1 MYTEMRVIMLDF
13 RIEIFLTVCQT
24 MNFTTAA
31 KQLNI
36 TQPAV
41 SQHIHFLEEQ
51 YDTSL
56 FVYRNKQLFLTHS
69 GEILYTH
76 LLTMKNDEKAIK
88 EELKSK
94 FYGIE
99 TLSIGVTMTIGEYA
113 IVDKLADFLIQ
124 HPEINIHLHYGNT
137 LQLLKLLEK
146 GQISMAIVEGNYP
159 KENYSHKKYSTED
172 YIAVCAASHN
182 FMTGHPTTI
191 NDLVCER
198 LLVRE
203 EGSGTRN
210 ILEQS
215 LLARGFRISDFIHYT
230 EIENMHTIIGLLKK
244 DCGISFLYKI
254 AVEQELKSGSL
265 KEIPLDDFK
274 MQHDFDIIWEKHS
287 IYTDKYLSICEEF
300 L

>member
-1 MYTEMRVIMLDF
+1 MLDF
-13 RIEIFLTVCQT
+13 RTETFLTVCQT
-24 MNFTTAA
+24 MNFTAA
-31 KQLNI
+31 ARQLNI

-51 YDTSL
+51 YHTSL
-56 FVYRNKQLFLTHS
+56 FIYQNKQLFLTRS
-69 GEILYTH
+69 GEILRRH
-76 LLTMKNDEKAIK
+76 LLTMKNDEKAVM
-88 EELKSK
+88 EELKNNIT
-94 FYGIE
+94 GIE
-99 TLSIGVTMTIGEYA
+99 TLSIGVTMTVGEHA
-113 IVDKLADFLIQ
+113 IVDKLAGFLIQ

-137 LQLLKLLEK
+137 LQLLKLLNS

-159 KENYSHKKYSTED
+159 KEYYSHKKYSTED
-172 YIAVCAASHN
+172 YIAVCAASHH
-182 FMTGHPTTI
+182 FMTDHPYTM
-191 NDLVCER
+191 NDLVHER

-215 LLARGFRISDFIHYT
+215 LMTHGLHISDFIHYI
-230 EIENMHTIIGLLKK
+230 EIENMHTIIGLLKR

-254 AVEQELKSGSL
+254 AVEKELHSGIL

-287 IYTDKYLSICEEF
+287 VYSDKYLSICEEF
-300 L
+300 I

>member
-1 MYTEMRVIMLDF
+1 MLDF
-13 RIEIFLTVCQT
+13 RTETFLTVCQT
-24 MNFTTAA
+24 MNFTAA
-31 KQLNI
+31 ARQLNI

-51 YDTSL
+51 YHTSL
-56 FVYRNKQLFLTHS
+56 FIYQNKQLFLTRS
-69 GEILYTH
+69 GEILRRH
-76 LLTMKNDEKAIK
+76 LLTMKNDEKAVM
-88 EELKSK
+88 EELKNNIT
-94 FYGIE
+94 GIE

-113 IVDKLADFLIQ
+113 IVDKLAGFLIQ

-137 LQLLKLLEK
+137 LQLLKLLNS

-159 KENYSHKKYSTED
+159 KEYYSHKKYSTED
-172 YIAVCAASHN
+172 YIADCAASHH
-182 FMTGHPTTI
+182 FMTDHPYTM
-191 NDLVCER
+191 NDLVHER

-215 LLARGFRISDFIHYT
+215 LMTHGLHISDFIHYI
-230 EIENMHTIIGLLKK
+230 EIENMHTIIGLLKR

-254 AVEQELKSGSL
+254 AVEKELHSGIL

-287 IYTDKYLSICEEF
+287 VYSDKYLSICEEF
-300 L
+300 I

>member
-1 MYTEMRVIMLDF
+1 MLDF
-13 RIEIFLTVCQT
+13 RTETFLTVCQT
-24 MNFTTAA
+24 MNFTAA
-31 KQLNI
+31 ARQLNI

-51 YDTSL
+51 YHTSL
-56 FVYRNKQLFLTHS
+56 FIYQNKQLFLTRS
-69 GEILYTH
+69 GEILRRH
-76 LLTMKNDEKAIK
+76 LLTMKNDEKAVM
-88 EELKSK
+88 EELKNNIT
-94 FYGIE
+94 GIE

-113 IVDKLADFLIQ
+113 IVDKLAGFLIQ

-137 LQLLKLLEK
+137 LQLLKLLNS

-159 KENYSHKKYSTED
+159 KEYYSHKKYSTED
-172 YIAVCAASHN
+172 YIAVCAASHH
-182 FMTGHPTTI
+182 FMTDHPYTM
-191 NDLVCER
+191 NDLVHER

-203 EGSGTRN
+203 EGSSTRN

-215 LLARGFRISDFIHYT
+215 LMTHGLHISDFIHYI
-230 EIENMHTIIGLLKK
+230 EIENMHTIIGLLKR

-254 AVEQELKSGSL
+254 AVEKELHSGIL

-287 IYTDKYLSICEEF
+287 VYSDKYLSICEEF
-300 L
+300 I

>member
-1 MYTEMRVIMLDF
+1 MLDF
-13 RIEIFLTVCQT
+13 RTETYLTVCQT
-24 MNFTTAA
+24 MNFTAA
-31 KQLNI
+31 ARQLNI

-51 YDTSL
+51 YHTSL
-56 FVYRNKQLFLTHS
+56 FIYQNKQLFLTRS
-69 GEILYTH
+69 GEILRRH
-76 LLTMKNDEKAIK
+76 LLTMKNDEKAVM
-88 EELKSK
+88 EELKNNIT
-94 FYGIE
+94 GIE

-113 IVDKLADFLIQ
+113 IADKLAGFLIQ

-137 LQLLKLLEK
+137 LQLLKLLNS

-159 KENYSHKKYSTED
+159 KEYYSHKKYSTED
-172 YIAVCAASHN
+172 YIAVCAASHH
-182 FMTGHPTTI
+182 FMTDHPYTM
-191 NDLVCER
+191 NDLVHER

-215 LLARGFRISDFIHYT
+215 LMTHGLHISDFIHYI
-230 EIENMHTIIGLLKK
+230 EIENMHTIIGLLKR

-254 AVEQELKSGSL
+254 AVEKELHSGIL
-265 KEIPLDDFK
+265 KEISLDDFK

-287 IYTDKYLSICEEF
+287 VYSDKYLSICEEF
-300 L
+300 I

>member
-1 MYTEMRVIMLDF
+1 MLDF
-13 RIEIFLTVCQT
+13 RTETFLTVCQT
-24 MNFTTAA
+24 MNFTAAA

-51 YDTSL
+51 YNTSL
-56 FVYRNKQLFLTHS
+56 FIYRNKQLFLTRS
-69 GEILYTH
+69 GEILRKH
-76 LLTMKNDEKAIK
+76 LLTMKNDEMAIK

-94 FYGIE
+94 FSGIE

-113 IVDKLADFLIQ
+113 IVDKLACFLMH

-137 LQLLKLLEK
+137 SQLLDLLDN
-146 GQISMAIVEGNYP
+146 GQISLAIVEGNYP

-172 YIAVCAASHN
+172 YIAVCAATHN
-182 FMTGHPTTI
+182 FMTDHPHTI
-191 NDLVCER
+191 SDLLCER

-215 LLARGFRISDFIHYT
+215 LAARGLRISDFIHYT
-230 EIENMHTIIGLLKK
+230 KVENMHTIIGLLKK

-254 AVEQELKSGSL
+254 AVEDELRAGTL
-265 KEIPLDDFK
+265 KKIPLDDFQMK
-274 MQHDFDIIWEKHS
+274 HDFDVIWEKHS
-287 IYTDKYLSICEEF
+287 IYTDKYLAICEEII
-300 L
+300 

>member
-1 MYTEMRVIMLDF
+1 MLDF
-13 RIEIFLTVCQT
+13 RTETFLTVCQT
-24 MNFTTAA
+24 MNFTAA
-31 KQLNI
+31 ARQLNI

-51 YDTSL
+51 YHTSL
-56 FVYRNKQLFLTHS
+56 FIYQNKQLFLTRS
-69 GEILYTH
+69 GEILRRH
-76 LLTMKNDEKAIK
+76 LLTMKNDEKAVM
-88 EELKSK
+88 EELKNNIT
-94 FYGIE
+94 GIE

-113 IVDKLADFLIQ
+113 IVDKLAGFLIQ

-137 LQLLKLLEK
+137 LQLLKLLNS

-159 KENYSHKKYSTED
+159 KEYYSHKKYSTED
-172 YIAVCAASHN
+172 YIAVCAASHH
-182 FMTGHPTTI
+182 FMTDHPYTM
-191 NDLVCER
+191 NDLVHER

-215 LLARGFRISDFIHYT
+215 LMTHGLHISDFIHYI
-230 EIENMHTIIGLLKK
+230 EIENMHTIIGLLKR

-254 AVEQELKSGSL
+254 AVEKELHSGIL

-287 IYTDKYLSICEEF
+287 VYSDKYLSICEEF
-300 L
+300 N

>member
-1 MYTEMRVIMLDF
+1 MLDF
-13 RIEIFLTVCQT
+13 RTETFLTVCQT
-24 MNFTTAA
+24 MNFTAAA

-41 SQHIHFLEEQ
+41 SQHIHFLEDQ
-51 YDTSL
+51 YHTSL
-56 FVYRNKQLFLTHS
+56 FIYRNKQLFLTRS
-69 GEILYTH
+69 GEILRKH
-76 LLTMKNDEKAIK
+76 LLTMKNDEKAIL
-88 EELKSK
+88 EELKSN
-94 FYGIE
+94 FTGIE

-113 IVDKLADFLIQ
+113 IVDKLANFLIH
-124 HPEINIHLHYGNT
+124 HPEINIHLHYDNT
-137 LQLLKLLEK
+137 FQLLKLLDH

-172 YIAVCAASHN
+172 YIAVCAASHH
-182 FMTGHPTTI
+182 FFTDHPHTV
-191 NDLVCER
+191 NDLLYER

-203 EGSGTRN
+203 KGSGTRN

-215 LLARGFRISDFIHYT
+215 LIARGLHISDFIHYT
-230 EIENMHTIIGLLKK
+230 QVENMHTIIDLLKK

-254 AVEQELKSGSL
+254 AVENELQSGIL
-265 KEIPLDDFK
+265 REISLDDFK

-300 L
+300 IS

>member
-1 MYTEMRVIMLDF
+1 MLDF
-13 RIEIFLTVCQT
+13 RIDTFLTVCET
-24 MNFTTAA
+24 MNFTVAA
-31 KQLNI
+31 RQLNI
-36 TQPAV
+36 TQPTV

-51 YDTSL
+51 YNTSL
-56 FVYRNKQLFLTHS
+56 FIYRNKKLFLTHS
-69 GEILYTH
+69 GELLRKH
-76 LLTMKNDEKAIK
+76 LLTMKNDEKAIR
-88 EELKSK
+88 EELKSNIS
-94 FYGIE
+94 GIE

-124 HPEINIHLHYGNT
+124 HPQINIHIHYGNT
-137 LQLLKLLEK
+137 FQLLKLLDD

-159 KENYSHKKYSTED
+159 KEKYTHKKYSTEN

-182 FMTGHPTTI
+182 FITGSPHTI

-215 LLARGFRISDFIHYT
+215 LIARGIHISDFIHYT
-230 EIENMHTIIGLLKK
+230 EVENMHTIISLLKK
-244 DCGISFLYKI
+244 DCGITFLYQI
-254 AVEQELKSGSL
+254 AVENELESGIL
-265 KEIPLDDFK
+265 KEISLDDFK

-287 IYTDKYLSICEEF
+287 IYTDKYLSICEE
-300 L
+300 LI

>member
-1 MYTEMRVIMLDF
+1 MLDF
-13 RIEIFLTVCQT
+13 RTETFLTVCQT
-24 MNFTTAA
+24 MNFTAA
-31 KQLNI
+31 ARQLNI

-51 YDTSL
+51 YHTSL
-56 FVYRNKQLFLTHS
+56 FIYQNKQLFLTRS
-69 GEILYTH
+69 GEILRRH
-76 LLTMKNDEKAIK
+76 LLTMKNDEKAVM
-88 EELKSK
+88 EELKNNIT
-94 FYGIE
+94 GIE

-113 IVDKLADFLIQ
+113 IVDKLAGFLIQ

-137 LQLLKLLEK
+137 LQLLKLLNS

-159 KENYSHKKYSTED
+159 KEYYSHKKYSTED
-172 YIAVCAASHN
+172 YIAVCAASHH
-182 FMTGHPTTI
+182 FMTDHHYTM
-191 NDLVCER
+191 NDLVHER

-215 LLARGFRISDFIHYT
+215 LMTHGLHISDFIHYI
-230 EIENMHTIIGLLKK
+230 EIENMHTIIGLLKR

-254 AVEQELKSGSL
+254 AVEKELHSGIL
-265 KEIPLDDFK
+265 KEISLDDFK

-287 IYTDKYLSICEEF
+287 VYSDKYLSICEEF
-300 L
+300 I

>member
-1 MYTEMRVIMLDF
+1 MLDF
-13 RIEIFLTVCQT
+13 RTETFLTECNT
-24 MNFTTAA
+24 MNFTAA
-31 KQLNI
+31 ARQLNI

-51 YDTSL
+51 YNTSL
-56 FVYRNKQLFLTHS
+56 FIYRNKQLFLTRS
-69 GEILYTH
+69 GEILRKH
-76 LLTMKNDEKAIK
+76 LLTMKNDEKAIM
-88 EELKSK
+88 EELKSNY
-94 FYGIE
+94 YGIE
-99 TLSIGVTMTIGEYA
+99 SLSIGVTMTIGEYA
-113 IVDKLADFLIQ
+113 IVDKLAGFLIQ

-137 LQLLKLLEK
+137 SQLLKLLDN

-159 KENYSHKKYSTED
+159 KEDYSHKKYSTEA

-182 FMTGHPTTI
+182 FMINHPHTV

-215 LLARGFRISDFIHYT
+215 LIARGLRISDFIHYT
-230 EIENMHTIIGLLKK
+230 EVENMHTIIGLLKK

-254 AVEQELKSGSL
+254 AVENELKSGIL
-265 KEIPLDDFK
+265 KEIHFDDFK

-287 IYTDKYLSICEEF
+287 VYTDKYLSICEEII
-300 L
+300 

>member
-1 MYTEMRVIMLDF
+1 MLDF
-13 RIEIFLTVCQT
+13 RTETFLTVCQT
-24 MNFTTAA
+24 MNFTAA
-31 KQLNI
+31 ARQLNI

-51 YDTSL
+51 YHTSL
-56 FVYRNKQLFLTHS
+56 FIYQNKQLFLTRS
-69 GEILYTH
+69 GEILRRH
-76 LLTMKNDEKAIK
+76 LLTMKNDEKAVM
-88 EELKSK
+88 EELKNNIT
-94 FYGIE
+94 GIE

-113 IVDKLADFLIQ
+113 IVDKLAGFLIQ

-137 LQLLKLLEK
+137 LQLLKLLNS

-159 KENYSHKKYSTED
+159 KEYYSHKKYSTED
-172 YIAVCAASHN
+172 YIAVCAASHH
-182 FMTGHPTTI
+182 FMTDHPYTM
-191 NDLVCER
+191 NDLVHER

-215 LLARGFRISDFIHYT
+215 LMTHGLHISDFIHYID
-230 EIENMHTIIGLLKK
+230 IENMHTIIGLLKR

-254 AVEQELKSGSL
+254 AVEKELHSGIL

-287 IYTDKYLSICEEF
+287 VYSDKYLSICEEF
-300 L
+300 I

>member
-1 MYTEMRVIMLDF
+1 MLDF
-13 RIEIFLTVCQT
+13 RTETFLTVCQT
-24 MNFTTAA
+24 MNFTAA
-31 KQLNI
+31 ARQLNI

-51 YDTSL
+51 YHTSL
-56 FVYRNKQLFLTHS
+56 FIYQNKQLFLTRS
-69 GEILYTH
+69 GEILRRH
-76 LLTMKNDEKAIK
+76 LLTMKNDEKAVM
-88 EELKSK
+88 EELKNNIT
-94 FYGIE
+94 GIE

-113 IVDKLADFLIQ
+113 IVDRLAGFLFQ

-137 LQLLKLLEK
+137 LQLLKLLNS

-159 KENYSHKKYSTED
+159 KEYYSHKKYSTED
-172 YIAVCAASHN
+172 YIAVCAASHH
-182 FMTGHPTTI
+182 FMTDHPYTM
-191 NDLVCER
+191 NDLVHER

-215 LLARGFRISDFIHYT
+215 LMTHGLHISDFIHYI
-230 EIENMHTIIGLLKK
+230 EIENMHTIIGLLKR

-254 AVEQELKSGSL
+254 AVEKELHSGIL

-287 IYTDKYLSICEEF
+287 VYSDKYLSICEEF
-300 L
+300 I

>member
-1 MYTEMRVIMLDF
+1 MLDF
-13 RIEIFLTVCQT
+13 RTETFLTVCQT
-24 MNFTTAA
+24 MNFTAA
-31 KQLNI
+31 ARQLNI

-51 YDTSL
+51 YHTSL
-56 FVYRNKQLFLTHS
+56 FIYQNKQLFLTRS
-69 GEILYTH
+69 GEILRRH
-76 LLTMKNDEKAIK
+76 LLTMKNDEKAVM
-88 EELKSK
+88 EELKNNIT
-94 FYGIE
+94 GIE

-113 IVDKLADFLIQ
+113 IVDKLAGFLIQ

-137 LQLLKLLEK
+137 LQLLKLLNS

-159 KENYSHKKYSTED
+159 KEYYSHKKYSTED
-172 YIAVCAASHN
+172 YIAVCAASHH
-182 FMTGHPTTI
+182 FMTDHPYTM
-191 NDLVCER
+191 NDLVHER

-215 LLARGFRISDFIHYT
+215 LMTHGLHISDFIHYI
-230 EIENMHTIIGLLKK
+230 EIENMHTIIGLLKR

-254 AVEQELKSGSL
+254 AVEKELHSGIL

-287 IYTDKYLSICEEF
+287 VYSDKYLSIYEEF
-300 L
+300 I

>member
-1 MYTEMRVIMLDF
+1 MLDF
-13 RIEIFLTVCQT
+13 RTDTFLTVCQT
-24 MNFTTAA
+24 MNFTVAA

-51 YDTSL
+51 YNTSL
-56 FVYRNKQLFLTHS
+56 FIYRNKQLFLTHS
-69 GEILYTH
+69 GEILRKH
-76 LLTMKNDEKAIK
+76 LLTMKNDEKNIK
-88 EELKSK
+88 EELKSN
-94 FYGIE
+94 FTGIE

-113 IVDKLADFLIQ
+113 IVDKLANFLIQ
-124 HPEINIHLHYGNT
+124 HPEINVHLHYGNT
-137 LQLLKLLEK
+137 LQLLKLLDN
-146 GQISMAIVEGNYP
+146 GLISMAIVEGNYP

-172 YIAVCAASHN
+172 YIAVCAASHI
-182 FMTGHPTTI
+182 FMADHPHTI
-191 NDLVCER
+191 SDLVCER

-210 ILEQS
+210 ILEQCLIS
-215 LLARGFRISDFIHYT
+215 RGFRISDFIHYT
-230 EIENMHTIIGLLKK
+230 EVENMHTIIDLLKK

-254 AVEQELKSGSL
+254 AVENELKSGIL
-265 KEIPLDDFK
+265 KEISLEDFK

-300 L
+300 MYF

>member
-1 MYTEMRVIMLDF
+1 MLDF
-13 RIEIFLTVCQT
+13 RTETFLTVCQT
-24 MNFTTAA
+24 MNFTAA
-31 KQLNI
+31 ARQLNI

-51 YDTSL
+51 YHTSL
-56 FVYRNKQLFLTHS
+56 FIYQNKQLFLTRS
-69 GEILYTH
+69 GEILRSH
-76 LLTMKNDEKAIK
+76 LLTMKNDEKAVM
-88 EELKSK
+88 EELKNNIT
-94 FYGIE
+94 GIE

-113 IVDKLADFLIQ
+113 IVDKLAGFLIQ

-137 LQLLKLLEK
+137 LQLLKLLNS

-159 KENYSHKKYSTED
+159 KEYYSHKKYSTED
-172 YIAVCAASHN
+172 YIAVCAASHH
-182 FMTGHPTTI
+182 FMTDHPYTM
-191 NDLVCER
+191 NDLVHER

-215 LLARGFRISDFIHYT
+215 LMTHGLHISDFIHYI
-230 EIENMHTIIGLLKK
+230 EIENMHTIIGLLKR

-254 AVEQELKSGSL
+254 AVEKELHSGIL

-287 IYTDKYLSICEEF
+287 VYSDKYRSICEEF
-300 L
+300 I

>member
-1 MYTEMRVIMLDF
+1 MLDF
-13 RIEIFLTVCQT
+13 RTDTFLTVCQT
-24 MNFTTAA
+24 MNFTAAA

-51 YDTSL
+51 YNTSL
-56 FVYRNKQLFLTHS
+56 FIYRNKQLFLTHS
-69 GEILYTH
+69 GEILRKH
-76 LLTMKNDEKAIK
+76 LLTMKNDEKNIK
-88 EELKSK
+88 EELKSN
-94 FYGIE
+94 FTGIE

-124 HPEINIHLHYGNT
+124 HPQINIHIHYGNT
-137 LQLLKLLEK
+137 FQLLKLLDD

-159 KENYSHKKYSTED
+159 KEKYTHKKYSTEN

-182 FMTGHPTTI
+182 FITGSPHTI

-215 LLARGFRISDFIHYT
+215 LIARGIHISDFIHYT
-230 EIENMHTIIGLLKK
+230 EVENMHTIISLLIK
-244 DCGISFLYKI
+244 DCGITFLYQI
-254 AVEQELKSGSL
+254 AVENELESGIL
-265 KEIPLDDFK
+265 KEISLDDFK

-287 IYTDKYLSICEEF
+287 IYTDKYLSICEE
-300 L
+300 LI

>member
-1 MYTEMRVIMLDF
+1 MLDF
-13 RIEIFLTVCQT
+13 RTETFLTVCQT
-24 MNFTTAA
+24 MNFTAA
-31 KQLNI
+31 ARQLNI

-51 YDTSL
+51 YHTSL
-56 FVYRNKQLFLTHS
+56 FIYQNKQLFLTRS
-69 GEILYTH
+69 GEILRRH
-76 LLTMKNDEKAIK
+76 LLTMKNDEKAVM
-88 EELKSK
+88 EELKNNIT
-94 FYGIE
+94 GIE

-113 IVDKLADFLIQ
+113 IVDKLAGFLIQ

-137 LQLLKLLEK
+137 LQLLKLLNS

-159 KENYSHKKYSTED
+159 KEYYSHKKYSTED
-172 YIAVCAASHN
+172 YIAVCAASHH
-182 FMTGHPTTI
+182 FMTDHPYTM
-191 NDLVCER
+191 NDLVHER

-215 LLARGFRISDFIHYT
+215 LMTHGLHISDFIHYI
-230 EIENMHTIIGLLKK
+230 EIENMHTIIGLLKR

-254 AVEQELKSGSL
+254 AVEKELHSGIL
-265 KEIPLDDFK
+265 KEISLDDFK

-287 IYTDKYLSICEEF
+287 VYSDKYLSICEEF
-300 L
+300 I

>member
-1 MYTEMRVIMLDF
+1 MLDF
-13 RIEIFLTVCQT
+13 RTDTFLTVCQT

-51 YDTSL
+51 YNTSL
-56 FVYRNKQLFLTHS
+56 FIYRNKQLFLTRS
-69 GEILYTH
+69 GEILRKH
-76 LLTMKNDEKAIK
+76 LLTMKNDEKAIM
-88 EELKSK
+88 EELKSN
-94 FYGIE
+94 FTGIE

-113 IVDKLADFLIQ
+113 IVDKLASFLIQ
-124 HPEINIHLHYGNT
+124 HPDINIHLHYGNT
-137 LQLLKLLEK
+137 FQLLKLLDN

-182 FMTGHPTTI
+182 FMTDHPHTI
-191 NDLVCER
+191 SDLVCER

-215 LLARGFRISDFIHYT
+215 LISRGFRISDFIHYT
-230 EIENMHTIIGLLKK
+230 EVENMHTIIGLLKK

-254 AVEQELKSGSL
+254 AVENELKSGIL
-265 KEIPLDDFK
+265 KEITLDNFK
-274 MQHDFDIIWEKHS
+274 MKHDFDIIWEKHS
-287 IYTDKYLSICEEF
+287 IYTDKYLAICEEF
-300 L
+300 IR

>member
-1 MYTEMRVIMLDF
+1 MLDF
-13 RIEIFLTVCQT
+13 RTETFLTVCQT
-24 MNFTTAA
+24 MNFTAA
-31 KQLNI
+31 ARQLNI

-51 YDTSL
+51 YHTSL
-56 FVYRNKQLFLTHS
+56 FIYQNKQLFLTRS
-69 GEILYTH
+69 GEILRKH
-76 LLTMKNDEKAIK
+76 LLTMKNDEKAVM
-88 EELKSK
+88 EELKNNIT
-94 FYGIE
+94 GIE

-113 IVDKLADFLIQ
+113 IVDKLAGFLIQ

-137 LQLLKLLEK
+137 LQLLKLLNS

-159 KENYSHKKYSTED
+159 KEYYSHKKYSTED
-172 YIAVCAASHN
+172 YIAVCAASHH
-182 FMTGHPTTI
+182 FMTDHPYTM
-191 NDLVCER
+191 NDLVHER

-215 LLARGFRISDFIHYT
+215 LMTHGLHISDFIHYI
-230 EIENMHTIIGLLKK
+230 EIENMHTIIGLLKR

-254 AVEQELKSGSL
+254 AVEKELHSGIL

-287 IYTDKYLSICEEF
+287 VYSDKYLSICEEF
-300 L
+300 I

>member
-1 MYTEMRVIMLDF
+1 MLDF
-13 RIEIFLTVCQT
+13 RTETFLTVCQT
-24 MNFTTAA
+24 MNFTAAA

-51 YDTSL
+51 YHTSL
-56 FVYRNKQLFLTHS
+56 FIYRNKQLFLTHS
-69 GEILYTH
+69 GEILH
-76 LLTMKNDEKAIK
+76 KRLLTMKNDEKAVLK
-88 EELKSK
+88 EMNSN
-94 FYGIE
+94 FFGIE
-99 TLSIGVTMTIGEYA
+99 KLSIGVTMTIGEYA
-113 IVDKLADFLIQ
+113 IVDKLANFLKH

-137 LQLLKLLEK
+137 AQLLNLLDN

-159 KENYSHKKYSTED
+159 KENYAHKKYSTQD
-172 YIAVCAASHN
+172 YIAVCAASHD
-182 FMTGHPTTI
+182 FIMKLPRTI
-191 NDLVCER
+191 SDLVCER

-215 LLARGFRISDFIHYT
+215 LIAHGLHISDFIHYT
-230 EIENMHTIIGLLKK
+230 EVENMHTIIGLLKK

-254 AVEQELKSGSL
+254 AVEKELKSGIL
-265 KEIPLDDFK
+265 KEIALDDFK

-300 L
+300 I

>member
-1 MYTEMRVIMLDF
+1 MLDF
-13 RIEIFLTVCQT
+13 RTDTFLTVCQT
-24 MNFTTAA
+24 MNFTAAA

-51 YDTSL
+51 YNTSL
-56 FVYRNKQLFLTHS
+56 FIYRNKQLFLTHS
-69 GEILYTH
+69 GEILRKH
-76 LLTMKNDEKAIK
+76 LLTMKNDEKAIM
-88 EELKSK
+88 EELKSN
-94 FYGIE
+94 FTGIE

-113 IVDKLADFLIQ
+113 IVDKLANFLIQ
-124 HPEINIHLHYGNT
+124 HPEINFHLHYGNT
-137 LQLLKLLEK
+137 FQLLKLLDN

-182 FMTGHPTTI
+182 FVTDHPYTI
-191 NDLVCER
+191 SDLVCER

-215 LLARGFRISDFIHYT
+215 LIARGFRISDFPHYT
-230 EIENMHTIIGLLKK
+230 EVENMHTIIGLLKR

-254 AVEQELKSGSL
+254 AVENELKSGIL
-265 KEIPLDDFK
+265 KEISLDDFK

-287 IYTDKYLSICEEF
+287 IYTDKYLAICDEF
-300 L
+300 MCC